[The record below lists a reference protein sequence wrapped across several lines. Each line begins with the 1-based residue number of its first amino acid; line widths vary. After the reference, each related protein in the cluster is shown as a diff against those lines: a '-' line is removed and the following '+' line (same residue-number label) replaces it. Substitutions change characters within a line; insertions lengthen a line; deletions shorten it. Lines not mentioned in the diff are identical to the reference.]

1 MSFSLVVVGLDNYH
15 VVIFVLVAFGSAFG
29 SAFGVAYWLVISST
43 SLSIAVHTREM
54 LVSLG
59 VGVALV
65 FGLSLVPLVV
75 MCCPFLLVYG
85 CVAVGLVCVLL
96 IVQCV
101 VCCFVSF
108 LVCL

>member
-1 MSFSLVVVGLDNYH
+1 M
-15 VVIFVLVAFGSAFG
+15 VIFVLVAFGSAFG
-29 SAFGVAYWLVISST
+29 SAFGVVYWLVINST
-43 SLSIAVHTREM
+43 SLSIAVHTMDM
-54 LVSLG
+54 LVSRA
-59 VGVALV
+59 VGFT
-65 FGLSLVPLVV
+65 FGSLLALVPLVV